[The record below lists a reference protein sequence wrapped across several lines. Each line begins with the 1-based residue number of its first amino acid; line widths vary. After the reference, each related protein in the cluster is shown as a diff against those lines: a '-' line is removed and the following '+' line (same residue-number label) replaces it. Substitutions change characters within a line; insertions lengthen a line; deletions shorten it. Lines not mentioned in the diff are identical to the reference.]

1 MNILL
6 KPDTRVCISFL
17 GSTHRDKALAENAFL
32 ASSGDELVA
41 TI

>member
-6 KPDTRVCISFL
+6 KPDACVCISIL
-17 GSTHRDKALAENAFL
+17 GFTHRDKALAENAFL
-32 ASSGDELVA
+32 ASSGDELIA